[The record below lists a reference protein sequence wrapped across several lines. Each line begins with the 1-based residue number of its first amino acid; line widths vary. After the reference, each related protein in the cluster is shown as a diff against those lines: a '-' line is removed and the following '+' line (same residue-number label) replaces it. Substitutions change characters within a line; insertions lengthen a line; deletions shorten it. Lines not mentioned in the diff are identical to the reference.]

1 MIASLFKD
9 YDTVL
14 FDFDGTLI
22 DSTQDLVNALNITL
36 SLEKIGAVP
45 PEIAR
50 PFAGIGARALLEC
63 GYRYHNIP
71 LSTHKKDILVSV
83 FMESYARI
91 MLQHTC
97 PYQGATELLQT
108 LYTQKKRL
116 ILATNKPKKFTNV
129 IVPSL
134 GWNHYFT
141 ALVCP
146 EDVSARKP
154 DPAHLLDAMRI
165 AGGLSGH
172 AIMVGDSIA
181 DYNAALAAE
190 IDVMM
195 VDFHHHDTS
204 VYSKAKYIVKSF
216 V

>member
-22 DSTQDLVNALNITL
+22 DSTQDLVNALNVTL
-36 SLEKIGAVP
+36 SLEKLSAVP
-45 PEIAR
+45 TEIAR
-50 PFAGIGARALLEC
+50 PFAGVGVKALLEC
-63 GYRYHNIP
+63 GYKYHNTP
-71 LSTHKKDILVSV
+71 LSTHKRDVLSSV
-83 FMESYARI
+83 FMETYARI

-108 LYTQKKRL
+108 LHASKKRL
-116 ILATNKPKKFTNV
+116 ILATNKPKKFTSV
-129 IVPSL
+129 IIPSL
-134 GWNHYFT
+134 GWDIYFT
-141 ALVCP
+141 ALACP

-165 AGGLSGH
+165 AGGLSSN
-172 AIMVGDSIA
+172 AVMVGDTDA
-181 DYNAALAAE
+181 DYNAAIGAD
-190 IDVMM
+190 IDVIM
-195 VDFHHHDTS
+195 VNFHNHNMDG
-204 VYSKAKYIVKSF
+204 YSKAKHILTGF